1 MKTQCS
7 LLLVLMSLSAALAQ
21 EPVLVDETVA
31 KVNNDI
37 ITRSALLRAQ
47 SDYRQ
52 ELAARFPDD
61 KQKQEE
67 EYARGSK
74 VLLDVLIEE
83 KLINQRAQELSIDVE
98 ADINRSILELAR
110 QTNPQWTLKDFEDYL
125 KAQGIDIEDVRRNYR
140 GQLQRRVLIFRE
152 VINPAYEK
160 LKPEEKRKWYDE
172 HTDYFKVPG
181 EYKLSEIFIAF
192 DGRTESQA
200 EELAR
205 KAVAEGRAGAP
216 FDQLVAK
223 YSDPA
228 RPSSKN
234 KGELPV
240 IKENELIDYL
250 KNAVA
255 KMKDG
260 DLSEPIR
267 TEKGFQIIKL
277 REHKKESLVPY
288 AEVEQ
293 QVSEQLAMERGQAK
307 LKDYFQSL
315 KSKAYIKV
323 AENYKDQ
330 VEESK

>member
-1 MKTQCS
+1 MRTFCS
-7 LLLVLMSLSAALAQ
+7 LFLVLMSLNLGLAQ
-21 EPVLVDETVA
+21 EPILVDETVA

-47 SDYRQ
+47 NDYRQ

-61 KQKQEE
+61 KKKQEE

-74 VLLDVLIEE
+74 VLLEVLIEE

-140 GQLQRRVLIFRE
+140 SQLQRRVLLFRE
-152 VINPAYEK
+152 VINPVYEK
-160 LKPEEKRKWYDE
+160 LKAEEKRKWYDE

-181 EYKLSEIFIAF
+181 EYKLSEIFIGF
-192 DGRTESQA
+192 EGRTESQA
-200 EELAR
+200 EEMAR
-205 KAVAEGRAGAP
+205 KAVAEGRAGIA
-216 FDQLVAK
+216 FDQLVMK
-223 YSDPA
+223 YSDPS

-234 KGELPV
+234 RGELPA
-240 IKENELIDYL
+240 IKETELIDYL
-250 KNAVA
+250 KVVVV
-255 KMKDG
+255 KMEQG
-260 DLSEPIR
+260 QLSDPIR

-277 REHKKESLVPY
+277 REYKKESLIPY

-293 QVSEQLAMERGQAK
+293 QVAEQLAMERGQAK
-307 LKDYFQSL
+307 IKDYFKSL
-315 KSKAYIKV
+315 RDKAYVKV
-323 AENYKDQ
+323 SENYKDQ
-330 VEESK
+330 LEESK

>member
-1 MKTQCS
+1 MRTFCS
-7 LLLVLMSLSAALAQ
+7 FFLVLVSLSMALAQ
-21 EPVLVDETVA
+21 EPILVDETVA

-47 SDYRQ
+47 NDYRQ

-67 EYARGSK
+67 EYTRGSK
-74 VLLDVLIEE
+74 VLLEVLIEE

-140 GQLQRRVLIFRE
+140 SQLQRRVLLFRE

-160 LKPEEKRKWYDE
+160 LKPEEKRKWYEE
-172 HTDYFKVPG
+172 HADYFKVPG

-192 DGRTESQA
+192 EGRTESQA
-200 EELAR
+200 EEMAR
-205 KAVAEGRAGAP
+205 RAVAEGRSGVP
-216 FDQLVAK
+216 FDQLVVK

-234 KGELPV
+234 KGELPA

-250 KNAVA
+250 KNALA
-255 KMKDG
+255 RMKEG
-260 DLSEPIR
+260 ELSEPIR
-267 TEKGFQIIKL
+267 TEKGYQIIKL
-277 REHKKESLVPY
+277 REHKPESLVPY

-293 QVSEQLAMERGQAK
+293 QVAEQLAVERGQAK
-307 LKDYFQSL
+307 LKDYFKSL
-315 KSKAYIKV
+315 RDKAYVKV
-323 AENYKDQ
+323 SENYKDQ
-330 VEESK
+330 LEESE